1 METKSLT
8 LDIRQYGNGLDNP
21 HKSTWWT
28 PVYAGFQRMWLTE
41 QAFFPNQ
48 LLAVYKKQQ

>member
-8 LDIRQYGNGLDNP
+8 LGIWQYGNGLDNRQ
-21 HKSTWWT
+21 STHWT
-28 PVYAGFQRMWLTE
+28 PVYAGFQRVWLTE

>member
-21 HKSTWWT
+21 HRVHGGPLCMLAFKGCGSQNRLS
-28 PVYAGFQRMWLTE
+28 FQI
-41 QAFFPNQ
+41 N
-48 LLAVYKKQQ
+48 Y